1 MLVLGGDGVCYEHII
16 WGDLSIFVVVW
27 GQVETCWTASLYFGR
42 VLLRTICLFL
52 ILLLIAD
59 LKNNAYSNPHC
70 LFIEPPPQP
79 YLSAVRAWFRA

>member
-1 MLVLGGDGVCYEHII
+1 MGCAMNILYG
-16 WGDLSIFVVVW
+16 GDLSIFVVVW